1 MINKEKVKILDKEF
15 EVFISEKQIQKTV
28 KKIAEQLNKELKGEK
43 VFFIGILNGC
53 FMFAADLV
61 KNLDLDCNITF
72 LKLAS
77 YQGTSSTGKVKRL
90 IGLNEDIK
98 DQTVVVLEDIVDTG
112 ITLDFI
118 QKQLRGYEPAEIR
131 LASLLFKPDA
141 CKQDVDLDY
150 VGMEIPNDFVIGY
163 GLDYNGYGRNLKQ
176 IYKESGL

>member
-1 MINKEKVKILDKEF
+1 MDKVRILDKEF
-15 EVFISEKQIQKTV
+15 KLFISEKRIQETV
-28 KKIAEQLNKELKGEK
+28 KEMARRMNKDLKGQK

-61 KNLDLDCNITF
+61 KHLDLDCTITF

-98 DQTVVVLEDIVDTG
+98 GQVVVVLEDIVDTG

-118 QKQLRGYEPAEIR
+118 QKQLRGYEPAEIK
-131 LASLLFKPDA
+131 LATLLYKPDA
-141 CKQDVDLDY
+141 CRQDVSLDY
-150 VGMEIPNDFVIGY
+150 VGIEIPDDFVVGY
-163 GLDYNGYGRNLKQ
+163 GLDYNGHGRNLRQ
-176 IYKESGL
+176 IYTVIED

>member
-1 MINKEKVKILDKEF
+1 MDKVRILDKDF
-15 EVFISEKQIQKTV
+15 KLFITEKQIQEAV
-28 KKIAEQLNKELKGEK
+28 KEMAHRMNKDLKGKK

-61 KNLDLDCNITF
+61 KHLDLDCTITF

-77 YQGTSSTGKVKRL
+77 YQGASSTGKVKRL

-118 QKQLRGYEPAEIR
+118 QKQLRGYEPAEIKV
-131 LASLLFKPDA
+131 ATLLYKPEA
-141 CKQDVDLDY
+141 YRHNVSLDY
-150 VGMEIPNDFVIGY
+150 VGMEIPDDFVVGY
-163 GLDYNGYGRNLKQ
+163 GLDYNGFGRNLRQ
-176 IYKESGL
+176 IYTVME

>member
-1 MINKEKVKILDKEF
+1 MDKVRILDKEF
-15 EVFISEKQIQKTV
+15 KLFISEKRIQETV
-28 KKIAEQLNKELKGEK
+28 KEMARRMNKDLKGQK

-61 KNLDLDCNITF
+61 KHLDLDCTITF

-98 DQTVVVLEDIVDTG
+98 GQVVVVLEDIVDTG

-118 QKQLRGYEPAEIR
+118 QKQLRGYEPAEIK
-131 LASLLFKPDA
+131 LATLLYKPNA
-141 CKQDVDLDY
+141 CRQDVSLDY
-150 VGMEIPNDFVIGY
+150 VGIEIPDDFVVGY
-163 GLDYNGYGRNLKQ
+163 GLDYNGHGRNLRQ
-176 IYKESGL
+176 IYTVIED

>member
-1 MINKEKVKILDKEF
+1 MDKVRILDKEF
-15 EVFISEKQIQKTV
+15 KLFITEEQIQEAV
-28 KKIAEQLNKELKGEK
+28 EEMARRINKELKGKK

-61 KNLDLDCNITF
+61 KLLDLDCTITF

-77 YQGTSSTGKVKRL
+77 YQGASSTGKVKRL

-118 QKQLRGYEPAEIR
+118 QKQLRGYEPAEIK
-131 LASLLFKPDA
+131 LATLLYKPEA
-141 CKQDVDLDY
+141 CRQDVALDY
-150 VGMEIPNDFVIGY
+150 VGIEIPDDFVVGY
-163 GLDYNGYGRNLKQ
+163 GLDYNGCGRNLRQ
-176 IYKESGL
+176 IYTIIDD

>member
-1 MINKEKVKILDKEF
+1 MDKVRILDKEF
-15 EVFISEKQIQKTV
+15 KLFISEKQIQEV
-28 KKIAEQLNKELKGEK
+28 VELMARRMNKELKGKK
-43 VFFIGILNGC
+43 VVFIGILNGC

-61 KNLDLDCNITF
+61 RHLNLDCTITF

-118 QKQLRGYEPAEIR
+118 QKQLRGYEPAEIK
-131 LASLLFKPDA
+131 LATLLYKPEA
-141 CKQDVDLDY
+141 CRQDVSLDY
-150 VGMEIPNDFVIGY
+150 VGIEIPDDFVVGY
-163 GLDYNGYGRNLKQ
+163 GLDYNGYGRNLRH
-176 IYKESGL
+176 IYTEIVT

>member
-1 MINKEKVKILDKEF
+1 MDKVRILDKEF
-15 EVFISEKQIQKTV
+15 KLFISDKQIQEAV
-28 KKIAEQLNKELKGEK
+28 EEIARRMNKELKGQK
-43 VFFIGILNGC
+43 VFLIGILNGC

-61 KNLDLDCNITF
+61 KHLDLDCTITF

-118 QKQLRGYEPAEIR
+118 QKQLRGYEPAEIK
-131 LASLLFKPDA
+131 LATLLFKPEA
-141 CKQDVDLDY
+141 CRQDISLDY
-150 VGMEIPNDFVIGY
+150 VGIEIPDDFVVGY
-163 GLDYNGYGRNLKQ
+163 GLDYNGYGRNLRQ
-176 IYKESGL
+176 IYTVIED

>member
-1 MINKEKVKILDKEF
+1 MDKVRILDKEF
-15 EVFISEKQIQKTV
+15 KLFISEKQIQEV
-28 KKIAEQLNKELKGEK
+28 VEEMARRMNKELKGQK

-53 FMFAADLV
+53 FMFVADLV
-61 KNLDLDCNITF
+61 RHLDLDCTITF

-118 QKQLRGYEPAEIR
+118 QRQLRGYEPAEIK
-131 LASLLFKPDA
+131 LATLLYKPEA
-141 CKQDVDLDY
+141 CLQEISLDY
-150 VGMEIPNDFVIGY
+150 VGIEIPDDFVVGY
-163 GLDYNGYGRNLKQ
+163 GLDYNGCGRNLRH
-176 IYKESGL
+176 IYTVIE